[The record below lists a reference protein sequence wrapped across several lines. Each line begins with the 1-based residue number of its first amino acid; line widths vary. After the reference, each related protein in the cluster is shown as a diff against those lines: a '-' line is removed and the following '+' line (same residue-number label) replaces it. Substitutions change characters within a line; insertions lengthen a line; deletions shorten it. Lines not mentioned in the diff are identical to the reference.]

1 MRNELLSL
9 DNRIALL
16 RSRQTENGKIIRK
29 IERKRRRIEK
39 ENKNDNKT

>member
-1 MRNELLSL
+1 MKNELLSL

-16 RSRQTENGKIIRK
+16 RSRKTECGNIIRK
-29 IERKRRRIEK
+29 IERKRRRLEK